1 MDVASTGSLSRSAH
15 LVRRFLTSLWPGG
28 PPAASENWVLDS
40 LLAGEA
46 DLWRRM
52 SGPDRRHAVSV
63 ARRVDDRLG
72 GADRSVLAAALLHD
86 VGKVAS
92 GLGTLARVPATLAGM
107 VGGDRV
113 RSSDGRIGRYLR
125 HPQIGADLLD
135 TAGSDEL
142 TVAWAAQHHLP
153 AERWTVDQ
161 AIAEALHAAD
171 DD

>member
-1 MDVASTGSLSRSAH
+1 MDVASAGPLSRSGH
-15 LVRRFLTSLWPGG
+15 LVRRFLASLWPGG
-28 PPAASENWVLDS
+28 PSTASEDWALGS

-52 SGPDRRHAVSV
+52 SGPDRRHAVAV
-63 ARRVDDRLG
+63 AQRVDDRLE
-72 GADRSVLAAALLHD
+72 GADRPVLAAALLHD
-86 VGKVAS
+86 VGKVDS
-92 GLGTLARVPATLAGM
+92 GLGTPVRVVATLAGM

-113 RSSDGRIGRYLR
+113 RSGNSRIGRYLR
-125 HPQIGADLLD
+125 HPQTGADLLNA
-135 TAGSDEL
+135 AGSDEL

-153 AERWTVDQ
+153 PDRWTVDQ